1 MLAAIAGMSL
11 YSRRQLCK
19 WQLVTSCI
27 WLQKNLYILRL
38 LTLVEVQPTV
48 TKCPNCGNDMTL
60 RKRNPTDQLTQQTQ
74 ATAARRGGYFI
85 GCMGYPQ
92 CRSAIWLPR
101 EMLEVSVLN
110 DSCQRVSII
119 YSIFVYT
126 FSNLSRCLSQYID

>member
-74 ATAARRGGYFI
+74 TTAARRGGYFI

>member
-1 MLAAIAGMSL
+1 MF
-11 YSRRQLCK
+11 
-19 WQLVTSCI
+19 
-27 WLQKNLYILRL
+27 YILRL

-110 DSCQRVSII
+110 DSCQRVSILC
-119 YSIFVYT
+119 SISVYI
-126 FSNLSRCLSQYID
+126 FSNLSRCLSLYLRLQLE